1 MVWPWIPERR
11 MAKACTMHDLANA
24 PSGGAGLAR
33 EMPAPGVGEPR
44 RYAGQAAG
52 PQEPPDPQHGELGLL
67 VDAAGGDDQDPPTV
81 VVDALATRE
90 VGLPLLL
97 ALDVVPTVVLGDHLD
112 RRPAQVVAPTPT
124 GRPGAERRVD
134 VGLGEAGQDQQHP
147 QPVLHRRLDALAH
160 EAR

>member
-1 MVWPWIPERR
+1 
-11 MAKACTMHDLANA
+11 MHDLANA

-33 EMPAPGVGEPR
+33 EMRAPGFGEPR

-52 PQEPPDPQHGELGLL
+52 PEQAPDSYHGELGLL

-112 RRPAQVVAPTPT
+112 RRPAQVVAPGLPV
-124 GRPGAERRVD
+124 GVGAERRVD

-147 QPVLHRRLDALAH
+147 QPGLHRRLDALAQ
-160 EAR
+160 EARG